1 MEFEVRTRRSS
12 TATTTQSVSA
22 SRLLPTVST
31 CHDALDNKSGISL
44 GFSGLLITLAPDAA
58 AVFLVPGVIS
68 AAVAAGFAL
77 SSFWPRPFPSL
88 QATPMRKYLTSDDRF
103 TRLRVFDTLEVVVNE
118 TSHALA
124 TKAQRLRWSLV
135 ALAVAAAWFAVG
147 ILFAG
152 V

>member
-1 MEFEVRTRRSS
+1 MPPPARLPSLTTLLELVRDERSKQI
-12 TATTTQSVSA
+12 A
-22 SRLLPTVST
+22 
-31 CHDALDNKSGISL
+31 HFDALDNKSGISL
-44 GFSGLLITLAPDAA
+44 GFSGLLITLAPDVPAM
-58 AVFLVPGVIS
+58 FLVPGVIS

-103 TRLRVFDTLEVVVNE
+103 TQLRLFDTLEVVVNA

-124 TKAQRLRWSLV
+124 TKARRLRWSLV
-135 ALAVAAAWFAVG
+135 ALAVAAAWFAAG
-147 ILFAG
+147 ILSAG